1 MMPLQQLVLDTELAV
16 EHNQHRAFGIVT
28 VGLDGI
34 IQIAVTA
41 MRLFAAYL
49 PFFVGPLVGVLLV
62 AFAAGN
68 VVGEQAGQRC
78 CIG

>member
-41 MRLFAAYL
+41 MRFFAAYL
-49 PFFVGPLVGVLLV
+49 PFLLV
-62 AFAAGN
+62 HW
-68 VVGEQAGQRC
+68 
-78 CIG
+78 

>member
-62 AFAAGN
+62 TFAAG
-68 VVGEQAGQRC
+68 
-78 CIG
+78 